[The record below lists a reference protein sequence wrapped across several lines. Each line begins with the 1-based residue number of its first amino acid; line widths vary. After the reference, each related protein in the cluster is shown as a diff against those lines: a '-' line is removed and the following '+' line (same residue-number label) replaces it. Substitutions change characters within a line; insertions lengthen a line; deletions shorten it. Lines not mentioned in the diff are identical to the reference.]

1 MDTLTASA
9 RTIPGLLNVDTDL
22 RVTKPELVVNLDRDR
37 AEDLG
42 VPARDIATTLQTLLG
57 GRDVSRFTS
66 ENKLYDVILR
76 LDPSERATPSD
87 MRAIYLRGQT
97 GNLVQ
102 LSAIATVTEGVGP
115 QSLLHYNRVRSFTLT
130 GSLAP
135 GAALGDIAQGLDR
148 AAAKVLPPGST
159 TAYAGEL
166 RELEESGSS
175 LMFVF
180 LIALVV
186 VFMVLASQFE
196 SLLHPFTV
204 LLAVPLAVTGALLLL
219 FIARLFGVNGATINL
234 YSQIGVILL
243 IGLVTKNSILLV
255 EYANQLQE
263 RGLSAVDAIL
273 ESGRIRLRPI
283 LMTSVSTVMG
293 AVPIM
298 LGLGAGSQSRKP
310 LGYAIVGGILFS
322 TVLTLILVPV
332 AYLTLPVVVERSR
345 ERLRRVFGRRE
356 AVAAGGD

>member
-1 MDTLTASA
+1 
-9 RTIPGLLNVDTDL
+9 
-22 RVTKPELVVNLDRDR
+22 
-37 AEDLG
+37 
-42 VPARDIATTLQTLLG
+42 
-57 GRDVSRFTS
+57 
-66 ENKLYDVILR
+66 
-76 LDPSERATPSD
+76 
-87 MRAIYLRGQT
+87 
-97 GNLVQ
+97 
-102 LSAIATVTEGVGP
+102 
-115 QSLLHYNRVRSFTLT
+115 VRSFTLT

-135 GAALGDIAQGLDR
+135 GAALGDIAQALDR
-148 AAAKVLPPGST
+148 TATKVLPAGST

-175 LMFVF
+175 LLFVF
-180 LIALVV
+180 IIALIV

-255 EYANQLQE
+255 EYANQLKE

-332 AYLTLPVVVERSR
+332 AYLTLPGVVASIRDFFR
-345 ERLRRVFGRRE
+345 RLVGRRE
-356 AVAAGGD
+356 AIATGSD